1 MKGYN
6 KKKPPD
12 VDGSLYYFLVFLF
25 SVDVY
30 SLWYDNPNKF
40 RLINF

>member
-12 VDGSLYYFLVFLF
+12 VDGFYISFLVFLF

-30 SLWYDNPNKF
+30 SFWDDNPNKF